1 MNSTVLV
8 TGGSGFVAAHLVQ
21 QLLEGGFSV
30 NTTVRSVANGVKLQ
44 PLLEM
49 QKRFPDQL
57 KLFEADLLSPGSFD
71 RAMEGC
77 SIVHHVASPFLLPE
91 KIKDGLKQ
99 VYEPALLGTTNV
111 LNSVKRTET
120 VTRVVMTSTVGAIFG
135 DYADVYQMENR
146 TLSEKYFNTTSTLK
160 NNPYHYAKVEAEK
173 AAWKIC
179 SEQNRWDLVTINPG
193 MILGPSLSRSS
204 DSGSLFLLDEM
215 LKGYFFYGMPNL
227 SLTTVDVRD
236 VATAHINAA
245 GNASANG
252 RYILAA
258 PKMSSFVDISTT
270 LRKFHKSRYLLP
282 THQIP
287 DLIVRVIG
295 PLFGLTQDYMSKH
308 LGVRFTVDNR
318 RSIVELGINYRPL
331 EETLADHYQSWL
343 ANRTR

>member
-1 MNSTVLV
+1 
-8 TGGSGFVAAHLVQ
+8 
-21 QLLEGGFSV
+21 
-30 NTTVRSVANGVKLQ
+30 
-44 PLLEM
+44 
-49 QKRFPDQL
+49 
-57 KLFEADLLSPGSFD
+57 
-71 RAMEGC
+71 
-77 SIVHHVASPFLLPE
+77 
-91 KIKDGLKQ
+91 
-99 VYEPALLGTTNV
+99 
-111 LNSVKRTET
+111 
-120 VTRVVMTSTVGAIFG
+120 
-135 DYADVYQMENR
+135 
-146 TLSEKYFNTTSTLK
+146 
-160 NNPYHYAKVEAEK
+160 
-173 AAWKIC
+173 
-179 SEQNRWDLVTINPG
+179 
-193 MILGPSLSRSS
+193 
-204 DSGSLFLLDEM
+204 M

-287 DLIVRVIG
+287 DLSVRVIG